1 MPNEPNPSGVL
12 CWHIRVTGLVQGVSF
27 RAYAAREARRLHLVG
42 SVRNQPDGSVAIIA
56 QGDADHLERF
66 RQWCEQG
73 SPQAHV
79 EQVEVTPGDLVD
91 AEGFA
96 IERSGQ

>member
-42 SVRNQPDGSVAIIA
+42 SVRNQADGSVAIVA

-79 EQVEVTPGDLVD
+79 EQVEVTPCDPVNS
-91 AEGFA
+91 EGFT
-96 IERSGQ
+96 IERSSH

>member
-1 MPNEPNPSGVL
+1 MPDQSHDVQQQ
-12 CWHIRVTGLVQGVSF
+12 CWHIRITGLVQGVSF
-27 RAYAAREARRLHLVG
+27 RAYAAREARRLYLVG
-42 SVRNQPDGSVAIIA
+42 SVRNQPDGSVTIVA

-79 EQVEVTPGDLVD
+79 EQVEVTPCDPVNS
-91 AEGFA
+91 EGFT
-96 IERSGQ
+96 IERSSH